1 MLREEGPGIMAWCVA
16 GAKDYLANGLR
27 VPPKVA
33 DASEAYRRVED
44 VNGSFP
50 FPAFFEHE

>member
-1 MLREEGPGIMAWCVA
+1 MLREEGPGVMAWCVA
-16 GAKDYLANGLR
+16 GAMDYLANGLR

-50 FPAFFEHE
+50 FPAFF